1 MGFLIGHTGIRF
13 TGNYQCQERFKTIGT
28 ESSLNWF
35 VYFCSCSKVRKTC
48 WLWQFLT
55 TWDGSC
61 FNIDSHETGW
71 LEYEMWPKLL
81 WIWYRTCETCDM
93 LLIHCIRRLLFLL
106 GSGRTQSVRQKT
118 IVFPSRKNKSS
129 KVAAQQRIFVDFCC
143 FLVFHHFS
151 PRLLVP
157 SLWSLS
163 LFSPFDRPLVGDM
176 ARSGI
181 LGAVVLVGSLNGL
194 RPLSLSSGGV
204 GGFLWIH
211 HFNWSLLS

>member
-118 IVFPSRKNKSS
+118 IVFPSRKN
-129 KVAAQQRIFVDFCC
+129 
-143 FLVFHHFS
+143 FL
-151 PRLLVP
+151 
-157 SLWSLS
+157 
-163 LFSPFDRPLVGDM
+163 LFSCFPPFFSAFV
-176 ARSGI
+176 
-181 LGAVVLVGSLNGL
+181 GAVVVVVVPFFTFWPTLGWRHGAFGNFRCRGARGEPQWIETIIPIL
-194 RPLSLSSGGV
+194 RRGRRILMDSP
-204 GGFLWIH
+204 F
-211 HFNWSLLS
+211 

>member
-1 MGFLIGHTGIRF
+1 MV
-13 TGNYQCQERFKTIGT
+13 T

-106 GSGRTQSVRQKT
+106 GSGRTQSVRQKDNCFS
-118 IVFPSRKNKSS
+118 FPKKQKLQSCHATAN
-129 KVAAQQRIFVDFCC
+129 FHGFLLF

-163 LFSPFDRPLVGDM
+163 PFFTFWPTLGWRHGAFGNFRCRGARGEPRWITVKLLFWGWDWDHQPYPQEGKGDSCMDSPF
-176 ARSGI
+176 
-181 LGAVVLVGSLNGL
+181 
-194 RPLSLSSGGV
+194 
-204 GGFLWIH
+204 
-211 HFNWSLLS
+211 